1 MNLSSKALISI
12 LEKNG
17 FGFKRAKGSHQIY
30 FNHISKITVSVPVHT
45 KDLKKGTFLGI
56 IRQAGI
62 DKNLM

>member
-45 KDLKKGTFLGI
+45 KDLKKGTF
-56 IRQAGI
+56 
-62 DKNLM
+62 